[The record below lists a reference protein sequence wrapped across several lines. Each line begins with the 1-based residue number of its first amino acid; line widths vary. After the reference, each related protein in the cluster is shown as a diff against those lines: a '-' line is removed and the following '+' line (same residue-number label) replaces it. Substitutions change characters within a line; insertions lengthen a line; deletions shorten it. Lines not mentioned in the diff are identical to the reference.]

1 VSKTLFIAGAALV
14 ALASP
19 AFAQEFGQRLEA
31 PRESSPKFGTG
42 PVIAP
47 EVGHPPAF
55 GGEPAPKRKAKTS
68 ASVKGGVIESPQL
81 SSATQQQETPVQSK
95 GNPAG

>member
-1 VSKTLFIAGAALV
+1 VSKTLFIAGAALF
-14 ALASP
+14 ALATP
-19 AFAQEFGQRLEA
+19 ALAQQFGQPLEA

-55 GGEPAPKRKAKTS
+55 GGEPVAKKPAKKGPEPTY
-68 ASVKGGVIESPQL
+68 KGGVIEAPKL
-81 SSATQQQETPVQSK
+81 SSATQRQEPPVPGRS
-95 GNPAG
+95 

>member
-1 VSKTLFIAGAALV
+1 VSKTLFVAGAAV
-14 ALASP
+14 IALASP
-19 AFAQEFGQRLEA
+19 AMAQQFGQPLEA

-55 GGEPAPKRKAKTS
+55 GGEPVAKKAVKKPEPT
-68 ASVKGGVIESPQL
+68 VKGGVIEAPKL
-81 SSATQQQETPVQSK
+81 SSATQRQEPPVPGRS
-95 GNPAG
+95 

>member
-1 VSKTLFIAGAALV
+1 VSKTLFIVGAAV
-14 ALASP
+14 IALAAP
-19 AFAQEFGQRLEA
+19 AMAQQFGQPLEA

-55 GGEPAPKRKAKTS
+55 GGEPVTKKAAKKPEPT
-68 ASVKGGVIESPQL
+68 VKGGVIEAPKL
-81 SSATQQQETPVQSK
+81 SSATQQQEPPVPGRS
-95 GNPAG
+95 